1 MDIHYCT
8 VCGRKLTEDDFQT
21 KNAIMTPE
29 KRVMCMKCYTG
40 FSASAPETKSEDR
53 TKRFAERDA
62 EPSQSSP
69 LFIYGVFI
77 GVLMLLGLGAVWWTM
92 KPKPPVVESVPLLA
106 PAVPAST
113 PAPPIKTPEELDKQA
128 DEELSTALNAPTD
141 KRLFALEDF
150 LKKYPEARVSG
161 RARDELRKIKLQQ
174 EADTKGVLVLV
185 SLAPGAE
192 SWSFVNGVEF
202 GPSTGTYDRLGDGSA
217 PNPYTLKLMGDFSK
231 GGGYVSA
238 LGKFNSGVLALLA
251 KMDPSKVTGLRFRAR
266 SKDTKGINFRLYDA
280 SGQDHLFRMGLAPDG
295 EWHTIEIKKLEASSQ
310 HWGGANDGNIHW
322 PIQTFAVLLERG
334 NLVTPP
340 LGTLEITQV
349 ELVLGPARP

>member
-1 MDIHYCT
+1 MDIHYCR
-8 VCGRKLTEDDFQT
+8 VCGRRLTEDDFHT

-40 FSASAPETKSEDR
+40 FSASVPESKSVDR
-53 TKRFAERDA
+53 AKRSAERPA
-62 EPSQSSP
+62 EPTQPSP
-69 LFIYGVFI
+69 LLIYGVFI
-77 GVLMLLGLGAVWWTM
+77 GVLMLLGLGAVLWTL
-92 KPKPPVVESVPLLA
+92 KPKPRAAESVPLLA
-106 PAVPAST
+106 PVVPAST
-113 PAPPIKTPEELDKQA
+113 PAPQVKTPEELDKQA
-128 DEELSTALNAPTD
+128 EEELSTALNAPTD

-161 RARDELRKIKLQQ
+161 RARDELRKAKLQQ

-185 SLAPGAE
+185 SLAPGTE

-202 GPSTGTYDRLGDGSA
+202 GPSTGTYERLGDGSA
-217 PNPYTLKLMGDFSK
+217 QNPYTLKLMGDFSK

-238 LGKFNSGVLALLA
+238 LGKFNSGVMTLLA
-251 KMDPSKVTGLRFRAR
+251 KIDPAKVARLRFRAR

-280 SGQDHLFRMGLAPDG
+280 SGQDHLFRMGLTADS
-295 EWHTIEIKKLEASSQ
+295 EWHTIEIKNLEASSQ
-310 HWGGANDGNIHW
+310 HWGGANDGKIHW

-349 ELVLGPARP
+349 ELVLGPVHP